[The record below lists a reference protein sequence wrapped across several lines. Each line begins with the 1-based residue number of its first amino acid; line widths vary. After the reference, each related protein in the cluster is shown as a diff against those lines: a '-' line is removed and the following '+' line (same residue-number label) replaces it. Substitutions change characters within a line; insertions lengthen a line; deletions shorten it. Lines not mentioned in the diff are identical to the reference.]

1 MENQKSGFIPLYRS
15 IRKKSWAKDVFL
27 RTLWENLLMDA
38 ARKPY
43 TANFKGHVWQ
53 LQPGQLVVTAA
64 DLGLQLCDRKG
75 KPASR
80 DAVERMLSVFVR
92 EGMISIDGEKQ
103 KGRVITIL
111 NYTEYAEKIDKSP
124 AHDAA
129 HSSAHDEARRGAA
142 LKGVPA
148 HDAAHR
154 TAQHEQEGNNNN
166 INNKP
171 PISPKG
177 ESTKF
182 DPLSIPVPEWLNVQ
196 AWTDWVSNRAET
208 KKPIKTERG
217 VSAAFKLLK
226 ECFDEGHD
234 PAEVI
239 NISIANGYQGLFKP
253 KYPSKSQPRVTQTS
267 KPMNHIPEGFTG

>member
-27 RTLWENLLMDA
+27 RTLWENILMDA

-75 KPASR
+75 KPISR

-111 NYTEYAEKIDKSP
+111 NYAEYAGKIDNLP

-129 HSSAHDEARRGAA
+129 HTTAHDDASIGAA
-142 LKGVPA
+142 LKSAPA
-148 HDAAHR
+148 HEAAH
-154 TAQHEQEGNNNN
+154 TPAQHEQEGNNNN

-171 PISPKG
+171 PLSPLEGKKAKRATQFPDDFSPTVKHQDMAAKLGVNLQDEFESFSDYHRSKG
-177 ESTKF
+177 STFKDWGLAFNTWLRNAVKFGKPSTKAR
-182 DPLSIPVPEWLNVQ
+182 SV
-196 AWTDWVSNRAET
+196 AR
-208 KKPIKTERG
+208 
-217 VSAAFKLLK
+217 
-226 ECFDEGHD
+226 
-234 PAEVI
+234 
-239 NISIANGYQGLFKP
+239 
-253 KYPSKSQPRVTQTS
+253 PSR
-267 KPMNHIPEGFTG
+267 PMNHIPEGFTG